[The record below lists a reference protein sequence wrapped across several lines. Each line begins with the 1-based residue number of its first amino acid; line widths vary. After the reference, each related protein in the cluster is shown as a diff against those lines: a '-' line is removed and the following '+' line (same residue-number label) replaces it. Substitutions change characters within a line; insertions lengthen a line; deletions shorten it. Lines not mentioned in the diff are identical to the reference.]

1 MGTPKQLLEIGGKP
15 LVRHCLD
22 TLTAS
27 GIADIVVVLGDLRH
41 KIGPVIC
48 DLPIKMVANPAA
60 ECEMAESVRVG
71 LGAVDSR
78 SSGVLICLTDHP
90 FVAVE
95 TYRQIVEAHF
105 TAPMA
110 IVIPTYQERRGHPSL
125 FPRDLIHDLF
135 SGGNLRDIIH
145 AHPGKVGLL
154 PVDDP
159 ETIRDIDTM
168 DDYERVRVAFRE
180 RKGQH
185 LHNGS

>member
-22 TLTAS
+22 AITAS
-27 GIADIVVVLGDLRH
+27 GIADIVVVLGDFRH
-41 KIGPVIC
+41 KIRPVIC
-48 DLPIKMVANPAA
+48 DLPIKMVANPTA
-60 ECEMAESVRVG
+60 ESEMAESVRVG
-71 LGAVDSR
+71 LGAVDSQ

-95 TYRQIVEAHF
+95 TFRQIVEAHF
-105 TAPMA
+105 TDPAA
-110 IVIPTYQERRGHPSL
+110 IVIPTYQQRRGHPSL
-125 FPRDLIHDLF
+125 FPRDLVDDLF

-145 AHPGKVGLL
+145 AHPGKVALL

-168 DDYERVRVAFRE
+168 DDYEPVRAAFDR
-180 RKGQH
+180 RK
-185 LHNGS
+185 S